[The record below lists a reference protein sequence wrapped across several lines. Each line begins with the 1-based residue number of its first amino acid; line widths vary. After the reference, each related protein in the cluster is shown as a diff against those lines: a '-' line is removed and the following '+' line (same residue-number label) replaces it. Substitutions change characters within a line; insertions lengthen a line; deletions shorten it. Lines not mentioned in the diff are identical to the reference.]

1 MIPIIPPLTDEE
13 KKTIL
18 EDGDGGEFRV
28 IVIPANPWT
37 DVHEKLLSHTDK
49 SRRLQQLTK
58 LVGGYMVDVRAPALK
73 IMSRD
78 LGLLK
83 SQSLSLLACEDGALL
98 GYRHNAR
105 ADIFDVGNLVGDVLL
120 LASGPVKGNSYDLV
134 SLPDHVTINA
144 VTKWVL
150 SHTNQG

>member
-28 IVIPANPWT
+28 IVIPANPWA

-58 LVGGYMVDVRAPALK
+58 LVGGYIVDVRAPALET
-73 IMSRD
+73 MSRD
-78 LGLLK
+78 LGLLR
-83 SQSLSLLACEDGALL
+83 SQQLSLLACEDGTLM
-98 GYRHNAR
+98 GYRHNSR
-105 ADIFDVGNLVGDVLL
+105 ADVFHVGNLVGDVLL
-120 LASGPVKGNSYDLV
+120 LASGPVEGSSYDLI
-134 SLPDHVTINA
+134 SLPDHVTIYA
-144 VTKWVL
+144 ITKWVL
-150 SHTNQG
+150 SHADRG